1 MPTIFVDGQEL
12 EVKNG
17 ENILEAFLNAGLD
30 LPYFC
35 WHPSMGS
42 IGSCRQCAV
51 LQYQNE
57 EDTVGKI
64 VMGCM
69 TPVADG
75 ARFSLNAEKASEF
88 RSAIVESLMLNH
100 PHDCPV
106 CGEGG
111 ECHLQDMTVMVGHR
125 DRRYEGPKN
134 THRNQYLG
142 PLINHE
148 MNRCITCYRCVRYY
162 RDYAGGTDLSAQ
174 ASHDHTYF
182 GRHQEGTLQSEFSG
196 NLVEVCP
203 TGVFTDKPLLKQY
216 TRKWD
221 LQTAPSICTG
231 CAVGCNISPGER
243 YGKIKR
249 IQNRYNHEVNGY
261 FLCDRGRFGSGY
273 INNSERLNFAALRD
287 GEKPKE
293 NSGQNDNVNV
303 ERSFSAISQR
313 QGINTATKWIM
324 AASKSG
330 KIAAIGSPRASL
342 EANFLLRELVGK
354 ENFSS
359 GFSAQEGVVI
369 NRIVTIVSSMATAN
383 PSIKEME
390 GADAILVLGEDITNT
405 APRVA
410 LGLRQS
416 VRNKALELA
425 DQARLFHWQD
435 AAVRNLAQDQR
446 SPMVIVSATDT
457 RLDDVA
463 SQLISLSPDD
473 IAAFALAVTQSISG
487 EPLSGLFADDD
498 RVKHVAATLKEAKNP
513 LIISGSSMLHN
524 GIVNGALAVATALQ
538 TDQSKVMLSYCLPEA
553 NSFGLALL
561 DITKNNEETARGRSL
576 DELADNAT
584 NIEALIVLEN
594 DLPRRMSATQYTK
607 LIDGTSKI
615 IALDVLENNTLESA
629 DLVLPSASYM
639 ESEGTLISSEGRAQR
654 HYPVM
659 NPLDDR
665 MASWEWLLT
674 LAKTTGNT
682 NVSTMQSF
690 DDVVEACAQSENS
703 LAALSS
709 VAPDHNYRNHGLKV
723 PRQTHRYSGRTA
735 MRADIS
741 VHEPQQ
747 PIDAETPLAFSMEGL
762 SRDEP
767 AALKSFYWSPGWNSN
782 QAVQKFQAEVD
793 GPLHGGSNG
802 VRLFDPKDNSI
813 AEPAPASSEQT
824 TVHDFEEG
832 KWQLI
837 PIYKVH
843 GSDELSVRTEEIS
856 ELAGEAFISLGKVV
870 AETLGVRSGD
880 GLLVSSDH
888 NGSKHTLSLEVRLLS
903 RVAKNCVGFSAGF
916 EETLSLQQGDLV
928 SLKKDDNWQRL
939 NPQMIA
945 SDRGGRNV

>member
-1 MPTIFVDGQEL
+1 
-12 EVKNG
+12 
-17 ENILEAFLNAGLD
+17 
-30 LPYFC
+30 
-35 WHPSMGS
+35 
-42 IGSCRQCAV
+42 
-51 LQYQNE
+51 
-57 EDTVGKI
+57 
-64 VMGCM
+64 
-69 TPVADG
+69 
-75 ARFSLNAEKASEF
+75 
-88 RSAIVESLMLNH
+88 
-100 PHDCPV
+100 
-106 CGEGG
+106 
-111 ECHLQDMTVMVGHR
+111 
-125 DRRYEGPKN
+125 
-134 THRNQYLG
+134 
-142 PLINHE
+142 
-148 MNRCITCYRCVRYY
+148 
-162 RDYAGGTDLSAQ
+162 
-174 ASHDHTYF
+174 
-182 GRHQEGTLQSEFSG
+182 
-196 NLVEVCP
+196 
-203 TGVFTDKPLLKQY
+203 
-216 TRKWD
+216 
-221 LQTAPSICTG
+221 
-231 CAVGCNISPGER
+231 
-243 YGKIKR
+243 
-249 IQNRYNHEVNGY
+249 
-261 FLCDRGRFGSGY
+261 
-273 INNSERLNFAALRD
+273 
-287 GEKPKE
+287 
-293 NSGQNDNVNV
+293 
-303 ERSFSAISQR
+303 
-313 QGINTATKWIM
+313 
-324 AASKSG
+324 
-330 KIAAIGSPRASL
+330 
-342 EANFLLRELVGK
+342 
-354 ENFSS
+354 
-359 GFSAQEGVVI
+359 
-369 NRIVTIVSSMATAN
+369 
-383 PSIKEME
+383 
-390 GADAILVLGEDITNT
+390 
-405 APRVA
+405 
-410 LGLRQS
+410 
-416 VRNKALELA
+416 
-425 DQARLFHWQD
+425 
-435 AAVRNLAQDQR
+435 
-446 SPMVIVSATDT
+446 
-457 RLDDVA
+457 
-463 SQLISLSPDD
+463 
-473 IAAFALAVTQSISG
+473 
-487 EPLSGLFADDD
+487 
-498 RVKHVAATLKEAKNP
+498 
-513 LIISGSSMLHN
+513 
-524 GIVNGALAVATALQ
+524 
-538 TDQSKVMLSYCLPEA
+538 
-553 NSFGLALL
+553 
-561 DITKNNEETARGRSL
+561 
-576 DELADNAT
+576 
-584 NIEALIVLEN
+584 
-594 DLPRRMSATQYTK
+594 SATQYTK

>member
-12 EVKNG
+12 QVKNG

-35 WHPSMGS
+35 WHPAMGS

-75 ARFSLNAEKASEF
+75 ARFSLNAEKAAEF
-88 RSAIVESLMLNH
+88 RGAIVESLMLNH

-106 CGEGG
+106 CAEGG

-203 TGVFTDKPLLKQY
+203 TGVFTDKPLLKHY

-273 INNSERLNFAALRD
+273 INNSERLNFSALRD
-287 GEKPKE
+287 VEKPEE
-293 NSGQNDNVNV
+293 NGGRNGNVNV
-303 ERSFSAISQR
+303 EGSFSAIFQR
-313 QGINTATKWIM
+313 QGIDTATQWIM
-324 AASKSG
+324 AASKVG

-342 EANFLLRELVGK
+342 EANFLLRELVGR
-354 ENFSS
+354 ENFTA
-359 GFSAQEGVVI
+359 GFSTLEGAVV
-369 NRIVTIVSSMATAN
+369 NRIVTIVSSMAMGN
-383 PSIKEME
+383 PSIKTME
-390 GADAILVLGEDITNT
+390 SADAILVLGEDVTNT

-446 SPMVIVSATDT
+446 SPMIIVSAADT

-463 SQLISLSPDD
+463 SELISLSPDN
-473 IAAFALAVTQSISG
+473 IAAFAFAVAQSIKG
-487 EPLSGLFADDD
+487 ETLSGLFADDD
-498 RVKHVAATLKEAKNP
+498 RVKTVAAILKDAKNP
-513 LIISGSSMLHN
+513 LIISGSSMLHE

-538 TDQSKVMLSYCLPEA
+538 TDQSQAMLSYCLPEA

-561 DITKNNEETARGRSL
+561 DRVQNEEGAALGTSL
-576 DELADNAT
+576 DELAANASGIDT
-584 NIEALIVLEN
+584 LIILEN
-594 DLPRRMSATQYTK
+594 DLLRRMSARQYTK
-607 LIDGTSKI
+607 LMDSPSKI
-615 IALDVLENNTLESA
+615 IALDVLENTTLDAA

-654 HYPVM
+654 YYPVI

-665 MASWEWLLT
+665 LASWEWLLR
-674 LAKTTGNT
+674 LAKTTGNKSL
-682 NVSTMQSF
+682 STIQSF
-690 DDVVEACAQSENS
+690 DDVVEACAQSEER

-709 VAPDHNYRNHGLKV
+709 VAPNHNYKNHGLKV
-723 PRQTHRYSGRTA
+723 PRQTQRYSGRTA
-735 MRADIS
+735 MLADVS

-793 GPLHGGSNG
+793 GPLRGGSNG
-802 VRLFDPKDNSI
+802 VRLFDPNDNRVVDTR
-813 AEPAPASSEQT
+813 PAISEDRPD
-824 TVHDFEEG
+824 HDFEKG
-832 KWQLI
+832 QWQLV
-837 PIYKVH
+837 PIHKVH
-843 GSDELSVRTEEIS
+843 GSDELSARTEEIG
-856 ELAGEAFISLGKVV
+856 ELAGEAFISLGKEV
-870 AETLGVRSGD
+870 AEKLGVRSGD
-880 GLLVSSDH
+880 GLLVSV
-888 NGSKHTLSLEVRLLS
+888 NREGLEATLSLEVRLLA
-903 RVAKNCVGFSAGF
+903 RIAKNCVGFSAGF
-916 EETLSLQQGDLV
+916 EKTRSLQQGDLV
-928 SLKKDDNWQRL
+928 SLKKDDHWQRL